1 MISFALDKRIGDL
14 RIAPAMKPEEKTDI
28 TWETKSRLGYQD
40 WQLLKT
46 EFANWVGPWT
56 YLSLGEFAI
65 IFVIALVS
73 LISSNFDIWS
83 DGQLSYTYFFGSI
96 YEFYFTNQSHPMIG
110 NLNCSAKDISV
121 VGNTTFYIYDCFK
134 TERLLGVLTIIPVFL
149 PGALLSCLL
158 ARGLRNSKHTIYSI
172 ICLAL
177 TPLICAIFPLLVL
190 VTKVITYINH

>member
-1 MISFALDKRIGDL
+1 MISFVLDKVIGDL
-14 RIAPAMKPEEKTDI
+14 RLDPAMKPEEKTDI
-28 TWETKSRLGYQD
+28 IWETKYRLGDHD

-46 EFANWVGPWT
+46 EFVNWVGPWT

-96 YEFYFTNQSHPMIG
+96 YEFYFTNKSHPMIG
-110 NLNCSAKDISV
+110 NLNCLAKDISV

-190 VTKVITYINH
+190 VTKVITYINR